1 MKCRKSMIFIMLVIF
16 LFAIASASAGDASD
30 ISIASEL
37 YDNNLKA
44 GESNEILSDNIM
56 TFKQLEKS
64 INVSSDTFELEHD
77 YEFDDEHDNGS
88 IFINKCDF
96 TINGN
101 IMF

>member
-1 MKCRKSMIFIMLVIF
+1 MLVIF

-44 GESNEILSDNIM
+44 GESNGILSDNIM

-64 INVSSDTFELEHD
+64 I
-77 YEFDDEHDNGS
+77 
-88 IFINKCDF
+88 K
-96 TINGN
+96 
-101 IMF
+101 